1 MEEAN
6 GKKSKKKIA
15 ALTIKEIAL
24 MGMMV
29 AVIEVCKMALAF
41 LPNIELTTFWL
52 IMFTLFFGW
61 RIVFIVPVFILIEV
75 SMYGLQLWVLMYA
88 YIWPFLVLQAFLF
101 RKQKSVLFWSL
112 LSGFFGLFFG
122 MLCAI
127 PYVVIGAAGNSL
139 RTGLTAGF
147 TWWIAGIP
155 WDLVHGIGNF
165 CLMLVLYV
173 PVRKLMIQLKRRIYV
188 N

>member
-1 MEEAN
+1 M
-6 GKKSKKKIA
+6 
-15 ALTIKEIAL
+15 
-24 MGMMV
+24 
-29 AVIEVCKMALAF
+29 
-41 LPNIELTTFWL
+41 
-52 IMFTLFFGW
+52 
-61 RIVFIVPVFILIEV
+61 IEV

-88 YIWPFLVLQAFLF
+88 YIWPFLVLLAFIF

-127 PYVVIGAAGNSL
+127 PYVVIGAVGNTLRAGL
-139 RTGLTAGF
+139 IAGF

-165 CLMLVLYV
+165 SLMLVLYV
-173 PVRKLMIQLKRRIYV
+173 PVRKLMIQLKRRIFIS
-188 N
+188 